1 MRKIYLFLLLLAL
14 VSCVTSRQFNSS
26 DVCDIFKT
34 NPNWKSITEKTKEKW
49 DVPVSLQLSFI
60 KQESSFD
67 RTARPPR
74 QKILGFIPGLRASSA
89 YGYSQALDGTW
100 EEYKTSTKNFNA
112 DRKDFEDAS
121 DFIGWYVDGTY
132 RLLKI
137 SKNDVYNHYLA
148 YHEGRGG
155 YQNKSYEKKKWLL
168 GVAEKVELQ
177 AKEYSNQIKKC
188 NFHKN
193 SVF

>member
-1 MRKIYLFLLLLAL
+1 MRKIYIFLLLLII
-14 VSCVTSRQFNSS
+14 SGCVTNRQFNTS

-34 NPNWKSITEKTKEKW
+34 NPNWKAITEKTKAKW

-100 EEYKTSTKNFNA
+100 EEYKSSTKNFNA

-155 YQNKSYEKKKWLL
+155 YQKKSYEKKKWLL
-168 GVAEKVELQ
+168 GVAAKVELQ